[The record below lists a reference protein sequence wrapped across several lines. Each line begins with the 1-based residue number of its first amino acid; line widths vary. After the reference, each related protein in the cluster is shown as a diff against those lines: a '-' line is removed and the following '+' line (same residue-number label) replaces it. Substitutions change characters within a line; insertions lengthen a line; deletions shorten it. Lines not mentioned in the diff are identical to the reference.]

1 VSTINVPLRD
11 WAAYHAMRRPDAV
24 ALHCT
29 DTGESRT
36 WAEFDRR
43 VGALA
48 GALTASLG
56 LRAGDRV
63 GLLADSDVRTFEL
76 FLACMRAGTVFTP
89 LNWRLERREL
99 SAVLDDCRPALLVHD
114 EGSADRACELAAA
127 HGLPTVKWDGPGN
140 RYENLISSS
149 TPVAGGLLDPDA
161 ITQITYTSG
170 TSGLPKGVT
179 SANRTLVFHALNMAA
194 TSRLAEPDGHHLN
207 VLPLFW
213 GGGLNVFSAPMLYW
227 GGRVTTTRRF
237 DEQETLRLLDDPDLA
252 VTHICAAPEM
262 YQRIAAL
269 PEFGRATF
277 PTSRCVFTGGWRPDT
292 PQLHAQWQARGVFI
306 QIGYGSS
313 ETGPNFTVQQLTDP
327 ALVAARSSGT
337 VVPFSRLRLVDPDGH
352 DVPPGEIGEIW
363 AAGPAITPGYW
374 GREPAESF
382 TGEWFRTGDLGRLGS
397 AGDLHIVDRL
407 REIIRSGGTNVYPA
421 EIEQV
426 LIEHP
431 AVREVAVIAV
441 PDDRFGQVGLAVV
454 VPEDGAAPTLDEL
467 AEFCAGRL
475 ARYKRPRHLVL
486 SDALP
491 RNAADKVER
500 HVLRAR
506 YGQVPVDT
514 GTTS

>member
-1 VSTINVPLRD
+1 MTAIRVPLRD
-11 WAAYHAMRRPDAV
+11 WAAYHAIRRPEAV
-24 ALHCT
+24 ALHCV

-36 WAEFDRR
+36 WAELDRR
-43 VGALA
+43 VGALT

-56 LRAGDRV
+56 LRVGDRV
-63 GLLADSDVRTFEL
+63 ALLAENAVRTFEL
-76 FLACMRAGTVFTP
+76 FLACLRAGTVFTP

-114 EGSADRACELAAA
+114 EGSADRASGLAAA
-127 HGLPTVKWDGPGN
+127 HGLPPLQWDGAGN
-140 RYENLISSS
+140 RYEELISSAP
-149 TPVAGGLLDPDA
+149 PVAGGLLDPDA
-161 ITQITYTSG
+161 IAQITYTSG

-237 DEQETLRLLDDPDLA
+237 EEAETLRLLDDPELA

-277 PTSRCVFTGGWRPDT
+277 PAARCVFTGGWRPDT
-292 PQLHAQWQARGVFI
+292 PQLHAQWRARGVFI

-313 ETGPNFTVQQLTDP
+313 ETGPNLTVQQLTDP
-327 ALVAARSSGT
+327 ALVESRSSGT
-337 VVPFSRLRLVDPDGH
+337 VVPFSQLRLVDPDGH
-352 DVPPGEIGEIW
+352 DVAPGDTGEIW
-363 AAGPAITPGYW
+363 TAGPTITPGYW
-374 GREPAESF
+374 GRDRAESF
-382 TGEWFRTGDLGRLGS
+382 TGEWFRTGDLARLGP
-397 AGDLHIVDRL
+397 AGDLYVVDRL

-467 AEFCAGRL
+467 VEFCAGRL
-475 ARYKRPRHLVL
+475 ARYKRPRHVVLV
-486 SDALP
+486 DQLP
-491 RNAADKVER
+491 RNASEKVER

-506 YGQVPVDT
+506 YGRIPAGT
-514 GTTS
+514 GTAS